1 GPVVIVIDGLQWAD
15 RPSLELLQDLLARK
29 DARPILVLLVTRPDD
44 RVAPFLE
51 GMVRIELRGLTADEQ
66 MRLVEARLGVR
77 QGVAAVCREL
87 VPRVAGN
94 PFFLLEMIDALLERG
109 PPAGTSRCPRRWSR
123 SSAIACASCRRPS
136 TTSST
141 GSRSPAARSS
151 RTISSR

>member
-51 GMVRIELRGLTADEQ
+51 GMVRIELRGLSADEQ
-66 MRLVEARLGVR
+66 IRLVEARLGVR

-109 PPAGTSRCPRRWSR
+109 TLEIVDNAAAAGEGEGGPVSRGRMALVR
-123 SSAIACASCRRPS
+123 
-136 TTSST
+136 
-141 GSRSPAARSS
+141 
-151 RTISSR
+151 